1 VPWNPERY
9 GSPIMTDTQLY
20 IIGND
25 EEKTYKIGISNNP
38 DSRLKSI
45 QTGCPFPLSLIKQY
59 NLGGYASSVE
69 KIVHHFLENNNNV
82 KSMVGEWFSCS
93 VKDVDDIVQ
102 KELVIHQQRTEKE
115 EKIRKKKEEEKLEK
129 EKQIMLKATQE
140 LEKKMKPLLFWE
152 EKLRRKFS
160 LLRKTERQIVE
171 MSKQLEECRKIL
183 NRKQVNKE
191 LQTYY
196 RNKVDE
202 CIGDIKNMQKQLS
215 NPQSYGGWTDGFYNR
230 VLDLFHIFRRRKI
243 VKYSSG
249 WRRGYSAAEHKDDVF
264 CKSGNKE
271 SHVNFLKPRYL
282 NLEEFNNFVLI
293 CRRKNYLGYTFFHF
307 DRDGDYYL
315 EDFEK
320 DENYAT
326 IDLSYLLKDKGEI
339 TRFLKYVEKNNG
351 KLE

>member
-1 VPWNPERY
+1 
-9 GSPIMTDTQLY
+9 MTDTKLY

-25 EEKTYKIGISNNP
+25 KKKTYKIGISSNP
-38 DSRLKSI
+38 DSRLPSI

-59 NLGGYASSVE
+59 NLGQYAGSVE
-69 KIVHHFLENNNNV
+69 KKVHLFLENSTNA
-82 KSMVGEWFSCS
+82 KSMVGEWFSCR
-93 VKDVDDIVQ
+93 VQDVDDIVQ

-115 EKIRKKKEEEKLEK
+115 EKIRKQKEEEKLEK

-196 RNKVDE
+196 RNKVKE
-202 CIGDIKNMQKQLS
+202 CIGDIKIMQEQLS
-215 NPQSYGGWTDGFYNR
+215 NPQSYGGWRDGFYNR

-249 WRRGYSAAEHKDDVF
+249 WRRGYSAAEHEDEVF
-264 CKSGNKE
+264 CKSNGKE

-282 NLEEFNNFVLI
+282 NLAEFDNFVLI
-293 CRRKNYLGYTFFHF
+293 CRRRGYLGYTFFHF
-307 DRDGDYYL
+307 DKDGDYYL

-320 DENYAT
+320 NEVYTT
-326 IDLSYLLKDKGEI
+326 IDLGYLLKDKGEI
-339 TRFLKYVEKNNG
+339 TRFLKYVEVNNG
-351 KLE
+351 ELE

>member
-1 VPWNPERY
+1 
-9 GSPIMTDTQLY
+9 MTNTQLY
-20 IIGND
+20 IIGNNK
-25 EEKTYKIGISNNP
+25 EKAYKIGISNNP
-38 DSRLKSI
+38 SSRLKSI

-59 NLGGYASSVE
+59 GLGEHASNVE
-69 KIVHHFLENNNNV
+69 KIVHLFLENNKNV

-102 KELVIHQQRTEKE
+102 KELVIHRQRTERE
-115 EKIRKKKEEEKLEK
+115 EKIRKQKEEEKLEE
-129 EKQIMLKATQE
+129 EKQIMIKATQE

-196 RNKVDE
+196 KNKVYE
-202 CIGDIKNMQKQLS
+202 CIGDIKNMQKSLS
-215 NPQSYGGWTDGFYNR
+215 YPESYRVFYNR
-230 VLDLFHIFRRRKI
+230 ILDLFHIFRKRKI
-243 VKYSSG
+243 IKYSSG
-249 WRRGYSAAEHKDDVF
+249 WRRGYSAADYEDEIF
-264 CKSGNKE
+264 CESGGKE
-271 SHVNFLKPRYL
+271 SHVNFLKSNYL
-282 NLEEFNNFVLI
+282 NLAKFDNFVLI
-293 CRRKNYLGYTFFHF
+293 CHRKRHLGYTFYHF

-326 IDLSYLLKDKGEI
+326 INLSYLLKDKGEI
-339 TRFLKYVEKNNG
+339 TRFLKYIKKNNG
-351 KLE
+351 KLKY

>member
-1 VPWNPERY
+1 
-9 GSPIMTDTQLY
+9 MTDTQLY

-59 NLGGYASSVE
+59 NLGGHASSVE
-69 KIVHHFLENNNNV
+69 KIVHHFLESNNNV

-171 MSKQLEECRKIL
+171 MGKQLEECRKIL
-183 NRKQVNKE
+183 NRKQANKE

-196 RNKVDE
+196 RNKVKE
-202 CIGDIKNMQKQLS
+202 CMLNIGNMQSQLS
-215 NPQSYGGWTDGFYNR
+215 YPESYREFYNR
-230 VLDLFHIFRRRKI
+230 ILNLFHIFRKRKI

-249 WRRGYSAAEHKDDVF
+249 WRRGYSASEHEDEVF
-264 CKSGNKE
+264 CKSGRKE
-271 SHVNFLKPRYL
+271 SHVNFLKPKYL
-282 NLEEFNNFVLI
+282 NLEGFDNFVLI
-293 CRRKNYLGYTFFHF
+293 CRRKRYLGYTFFHF
-307 DRDGDYYL
+307 DKDGDYYL
-315 EDFEK
+315 KDFEK

-351 KLE
+351 ELE